1 MLKMSSID
9 DLVFELNEI
18 LKQYIDQNGEFEE
31 ATKLQAVITEI
42 KNLGY
47 NIATPLSGPMP
58 SEGEILSEEGKY
70 DYKKMIDA
78 RKMKI
83 EAVNVQDFERAA
95 ELRDV
100 ERALAMKISIDFWKE
115 KDKPHMVLTGKISD
129 MVVFDNSNSRVILFK

>member
-1 MLKMSSID
+1 MDTIES
-9 DLVFELNEI
+9 LVFELNEALQRCVI
-18 LKQYIDQNGEFEE
+18 QKSELEE
-31 ATKLQAVITEI
+31 VTKLISVITEI
-42 KNLGY
+42 QNLGY

-58 SEGEILSEEGKY
+58 TEGEILSEEGKY